1 MQPEERAVSFACGA
15 DRLYGVLSLPA
26 QAAPA
31 RGVLIVVGGPQV
43 RTGSHRQFTLLAR
56 SLAQAGVPVLRFDY
70 RGMGDSE
77 GAVRV
82 FDQVDDDLHA
92 ALGADPAAAGLA
104 QVFLSSLADDAL
116 RLQPLLDAMDRPGLR
131 QWAHRTGG
139 ALALLHNPSVD
150 AVVEAFRRAVH
161 DGSERD
167 IRVSGRHAT
176 RLLAHIN
183 ALLSAFAPAA
193 TAVVHRTQV
202 TDS

>member
-1 MQPEERAVSFACGA
+1 LARHIRQEERAGGPRLPIIAITATTLAEEHARCRAVGMDASLLKPTTLVTLQEALAALWSHEAAASADAPPEAPFA
-15 DRLYGVLSLPA
+15 LSL
-26 QAAPA
+26 
-31 RGVLIVVGGPQV
+31 
-43 RTGSHRQFTLLAR
+43 
-56 SLAQAGVPVLRFDY
+56 
-70 RGMGDSE
+70 
-77 GAVRV
+77 
-82 FDQVDDDLHA
+82 DDLHA

-150 AVVEAFRRAVH
+150 ATLEAFRRAVQ

-167 IRVSGRHAT
+167 VRTVAGSAM
-176 RLLAHIN
+176 RLLVHIN
-183 ALLSAFAPAA
+183 ALLNAFAPAPA
-193 TAVVHRTQV
+193 SVVQCTQV